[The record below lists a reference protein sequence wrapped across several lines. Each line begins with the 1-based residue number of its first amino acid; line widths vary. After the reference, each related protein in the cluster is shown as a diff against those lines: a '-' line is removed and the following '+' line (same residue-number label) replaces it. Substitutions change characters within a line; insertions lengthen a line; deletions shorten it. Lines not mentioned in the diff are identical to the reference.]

1 MLQSVFLGPDADPS
15 QDSGSICDL
24 VLKHSLRDS
33 FHQEDETVKSFA
45 QSPTGN
51 DLTQELKH
59 IRVEAPPARERN
71 IDALLPDK
79 KYSTSR
85 WYQFGI
91 LCGRRK
97 KLIARNAVTYTRI
110 VIAVFF
116 GLIIGSLF
124 SVLDNSIMGSLGRT
138 GYMFL
143 NSFLVLMLSAAVTIP
158 SSFRE
163 RVTLFKQR
171 SAEFYSGRV
180 AYLSQVLM
188 DMPLSVLEAVLLSSI
203 SYFWVDMNIGANH
216 FFFFMGTLIALEC
229 VGQALGRLLCA
240 LLRKQVSANAMSSV
254 LILMFGTV
262 AGFMPQYSSI
272 TWVLRWLS
280 WVTPVSY
287 AFEAVMIN
295 EFYDRALDP
304 ITLGGDGGDGS
315 TRLQPIPG
323 TFWLD
328 NFALPRTKWA
338 SYNGIKIF
346 DIFMLFLFAII
357 YDLIG
362 MYYIEHTREWYYNQ
376 IRRPQVSVYG
386 CLVVVVFVAR
396 RLKPASCYIRCI
408 QIPAGNSEKVIF
420 HGHKEGQGCRR
431 QSGRG

>member
-1 MLQSVFLGPDADPS
+1 
-15 QDSGSICDL
+15 
-24 VLKHSLRDS
+24 
-33 FHQEDETVKSFA
+33 
-45 QSPTGN
+45 
-51 DLTQELKH
+51 
-59 IRVEAPPARERN
+59 
-71 IDALLPDK
+71 
-79 KYSTSR
+79 
-85 WYQFGI
+85 
-91 LCGRRK
+91 
-97 KLIARNAVTYTRI
+97 
-110 VIAVFF
+110 
-116 GLIIGSLF
+116 
-124 SVLDNSIMGSLGRT
+124 
-138 GYMFL
+138 
-143 NSFLVLMLSAAVTIP
+143 MLSAAVTIP

-203 SYFWVDMNIGANH
+203 SYFWVDMNSGANH

-287 AFEAVMIN
+287 AFEAMMIN
-295 EFYDRALDP
+295 EFYDRTLDP
-304 ITLGGDGGDGS
+304 ITLGGDGS
-315 TRLQPIPG
+315 TRLEPIPG
-323 TFWLD
+323 KAWLD
-328 NFALPRTKWA
+328 NFALPRAQWA

-346 DIFMLFLFAII
+346 DIFMLFLFALI

-376 IRRPQVSVYG
+376 IRRPQVSV
-386 CLVVVVFVAR
+386 CMVL
-396 RLKPASCYIRCI
+396 SI
-408 QIPAGNSEKVIF
+408 
-420 HGHKEGQGCRR
+420 
-431 QSGRG
+431 